1 MPDINKTGIDKVELF
16 NVEYHGN
23 VLPIEVKSGKSYTR
37 HRALDHVLSNE
48 QYDIDEAI
56 VFRNE
61 NIRKEKGVFY
71 CPVYL
76 VGMLKKKED
85 VGDMIYSLDLSVLQ

>member
-1 MPDINKTGIDKVELF
+1 M
-16 NVEYHGN
+16 
-23 VLPIEVKSGKSYTR
+23 
-37 HRALDHVLSNE
+37 LSNE

-56 VFRNE
+56 VFSNE